1 MKKIIDTIQKFYKK
15 NNFQKAI
22 IGLSGGIDSSV
33 TAALLVKSLGKDNVL
48 GVYLP
53 CGNQNDISDVKALCK
68 LLKIKFLVIDISPAF
83 IAINKVLNNH
93 DKLVKANITSRL
105 RMVHLYALANQ
116 NKGFVCGTTN
126 KAEYALGYF
135 TKFGDG
141 ACDFE
146 PLLHLFKSEIY
157 KLGQELKIPQ
167 SIMDKAPSAGL
178 WPNQTDEGD
187 MGVTYQEIEK
197 YLKNQKISENSKK
210 IIEKLIKNSAHK
222 RVLPFAI

>member
-1 MKKIIDTIQKFYKK
+1 MEKIIKGIKNFYQN

-33 TAALLVKSLGKDNVL
+33 TAALLVKSIGKENVL
-48 GVYLP
+48 GAYLP
-53 CGNQNDISDVKALCK
+53 CGNQNDLTDVKALCK

-93 DKLVKANITSRL
+93 DKLVKANIASRL

-126 KAEYALGYF
+126 KAEYQLGYF

-146 PLLHLFKSEIY
+146 PLLNLYKSEIY
-157 KLGQELKIPQ
+157 QLAKELNIPK
-167 SIMDKAPSAGL
+167 SIIDKVPSAGL

-187 MGVTYQEIEK
+187 MGVTYDEIEK
-197 YLKNQKISENSKK
+197 YFKNQKIADKSKK
-210 IIEKLIKNSAHK
+210 IIEKFIKNSAHK
-222 RVLPFAI
+222 RELPFAI

>member
-1 MKKIIDTIQKFYKK
+1 MEKIIKGIKNFYQN

-33 TAALLVKSLGKDNVL
+33 TAALLVKSIGKENVL
-48 GVYLP
+48 GAYLP
-53 CGNQNDISDVKALCK
+53 CGNQNDLTDVKALCK

-83 IAINKVLNNH
+83 ITINKVLNNH
-93 DKLVKANITSRL
+93 DKLVKANIASRL

-126 KAEYALGYF
+126 KAEYQLGYF

-146 PLLHLFKSEIY
+146 PLLNLYKSEIY
-157 KLGQELKIPQ
+157 QLAKELNIPK
-167 SIMDKAPSAGL
+167 SIMDKVPSAGL

-187 MGVTYQEIEK
+187 MGVTYDEIEK
-197 YLKNQKISENSKK
+197 YFKNQKIADKSKK
-210 IIEKLIKNSAHK
+210 IIEKFIKNSAHK
-222 RVLPFAI
+222 RELPFAI

>member
-1 MKKIIDTIQKFYKK
+1 MEKIIKGIKKFYQK
-15 NNFQKAI
+15 NSFQKAI

-33 TAALLVKSLGKDNVL
+33 TAALLVKSIGKENVL

-53 CGNQNDISDVKALCK
+53 CGNQNDLADVKALCK
-68 LLKIKFLVIDISPAF
+68 LFKISFLVIDISPAF
-83 IAINKVLNNH
+83 IAINKVINNH
-93 DKLVKANITSRL
+93 DKLVKANIASRL

-126 KAEYALGYF
+126 KAEYQLGYF
-135 TKFGDG
+135 TKYGDS

-146 PLLHLFKSEIY
+146 PLLNLYKSDIY
-157 KLGQELKIPQ
+157 KIGQKLNIPQ
-167 SIMDKAPSAGL
+167 SIIEKAPSAGL

-197 YLKNQKISENSKK
+197 YLKHLKIADNSKK
-210 IIEKLIKNSAHK
+210 IIEKLINNSAHK
-222 RVLPFAI
+222 RRLPFAI

>member
-1 MKKIIDTIQKFYKK
+1 MKKIVNAIHSFYKK
-15 NNFQKAI
+15 NDFQKAI

-33 TAALLVKSLGKDNVL
+33 TAALLVKSLGKENVL
-48 GVYLP
+48 GAYLP
-53 CGNQNDISDVKALCK
+53 CGNQNDLADVKALCK

-93 DKLVKANITSRL
+93 DKLVKANIASRL

-126 KAEYALGYF
+126 KAEYQLGYF

-146 PLLHLFKSEIY
+146 PLLNLYKSEIY
-157 KLGQELKIPQ
+157 QLAKELNIPK
-167 SIMDKAPSAGL
+167 SIIDKVPSAGL

-187 MGVTYQEIEK
+187 MGVTYDEIEK
-197 YLKNQKISENSKK
+197 YFKNQKIADKSKK
-210 IIEKLIKNSAHK
+210 IIEKFIKNSAHK
-222 RVLPFAI
+222 RELPFAI